1 MWVKC
6 TGVGVFS
13 IQEKIGE
20 SPQVSFLRSFVYS
33 SQIKGWVV
41 FFLHVKA
48 YSAWLQQ

>member
-20 SPQVSFLRSFVYS
+20 SPQVSFLRGFVYS
-33 SQIKGWVV
+33 SQIKGWGGELVF

-48 YSAWLQQ
+48 